1 MNGYRIASIMLMLI
15 GLACSA
21 LGCIMGITPFLMDV
35 RQADGT
41 IAQTGT
47 GIVVG
52 LLFQIPAGL
61 LVVLALLLGWVFRPK
76 QHSSAVMS
84 ARIDQLC
91 EIALRSYLDWIGA
104 LQRSHIHEAL
114 GTSSSTT
121 QMIRTR
127 TLALLTVL
135 DPFRKRVVLQFLYDL
150 HLISGPHAL
159 DLSGADL
166 RGADLR
172 DIDLRGANLSGVDLR
187 GASLDQAALGG
198 ANISNALLDREQFD
212 RLLPLASLS
221 QIGPVSHRTS
231 NGEHHAY
238 P

>member
-35 RQADGT
+35 RLPDGT

-47 GIVVG
+47 GFLVG
-52 LLFQIPAGL
+52 LMFQIPAGL
-61 LVVLALLLGWVFRPK
+61 LVVLALLLWWVFRPK
-76 QHSSAVMS
+76 QHTSAVMS

-114 GTSSSTT
+114 GANNSTA
-121 QMIRTR
+121 QLIRTR

-150 HLISGPHAL
+150 RLISGPHAL
-159 DLSGADL
+159 DLSGADI
-166 RGADLR
+166 RDADLSG
-172 DIDLRGANLSGVDLR
+172 IDLRGANLSGVDLR

-198 ANISNALLDREQFD
+198 ANLSNALLDREQFTQ
-212 RLLPLASLS
+212 LLPLAPLT
-221 QIGPVSHRTS
+221 QGGPVSNRPS